1 MIIKHNNTRNINN
14 LFDEIF
20 SSFPSTWGSDSR
32 SESFTPPA
40 NIIETADAFQIELNA
55 AGLSK
60 EDFKI
65 EVDKGI
71 LTISFEQKKQ
81 EENKDQKIIKREFAV
96 KNFKRSFSVNEKINT
111 EAIQARYENGI
122 LNLLLPKREEVKN
135 APKQIQIQ

>member
-14 LFDEIF
+14 VFEEIF
-20 SSFPSTWGSDSR
+20 SAFPATWGTDSR
-32 SESFTPPA
+32 NELVTPPV

-55 AGLSK
+55 AGRNK

-71 LTISFEQKKQ
+71 LTVSFEQKKQ
-81 EENKDQKIIKREFAV
+81 DENTDQKIIKKEFTV
-96 KNFKRSFSVNEKINT
+96 KSFKRSFSVNEKINT

-122 LNLLLPKREEVKN
+122 LNLLLPKREEVN
-135 APKQIQIQ
+135 LTPKQIQVL